1 MFIATFN
8 NIEDRLQ
15 SEIKEKNAVFLCISL
30 DLHYLCTYMDIETLE
45 GIRKCPLFKGLAD
58 NEIIDL
64 MHTVRYRVIR
74 LYKGDFL
81 FVAGEDCL
89 HANILIDGE
98 VVAYL
103 ESASDRY
110 IRMSTFHAGNMF
122 APAFLFA
129 QDRRYPVTVQ
139 ATTNTKVLR
148 ILSTDFERLL
158 ELDPRLSKNFTF
170 ILSNLIAGLTK
181 KVEMLLSSVRDKVV
195 FFLREEQRRQQSN
208 TIQLSMSRQELADH
222 FGIQKYS
229 LQRALNELQESG
241 AIRIDGK
248 TIEILK
254 L

>member
-1 MFIATFN
+1 
-8 NIEDRLQ
+8 
-15 SEIKEKNAVFLCISL
+15 
-30 DLHYLCTYMDIETLE
+30 MDIETLE
-45 GIRKCPLFKGLAD
+45 GIRKCPLFKGLTD
-58 NEIIDL
+58 NEIINL
-64 MHTVRYRVIR
+64 MHVIRYRVIR

-81 FVAGEDCL
+81 FVASEECF

-103 ESASDRY
+103 EGASDRY

-139 ATTNTKVLR
+139 ATTITKVLR
-148 ILSTDFERLL
+148 IQSVDFERLL
-158 ELDPRLSKNFTF
+158 ELDSRLAKNFTV

-181 KVEMLLSSVRDKVV
+181 KVEMLLLSVRDKIM
-195 FFLREEQRRQQSN
+195 FFLKEEQHRQQSN
-208 TIQLSMSRQELADH
+208 TIKLSMSRQELADF

-248 TIEILK
+248 TIEILIGCK
-254 L
+254 GTANN

>member
-1 MFIATFN
+1 
-8 NIEDRLQ
+8 
-15 SEIKEKNAVFLCISL
+15 
-30 DLHYLCTYMDIETLE
+30 MDTETLE
-45 GIRKCPLFKGLAD
+45 GIRKCPLFEGLTD
-58 NEIIDL
+58 NEIMDL
-64 MHTVRYRVIR
+64 MHAVRYRVTR

-89 HANILIDGE
+89 HANILLDGE
-98 VVAYL
+98 VIAYL

-139 ATTNTKVLR
+139 ATKNTKVLR
-148 ILSTDFERLL
+148 ISSADFERLL
-158 ELDPRLSKNFTF
+158 ELDPRLSKNFTV

-181 KVEMLLSSVRDKVV
+181 KVGMLLLSVRDKII
-195 FFLREEQRRQQSN
+195 FFLKEEQRRQQSN

-241 AIRIDGK
+241 AIRIEGK
-248 TIEILK
+248 TIEILSGGISN
-254 L
+254 

>member
-1 MFIATFN
+1 
-8 NIEDRLQ
+8 
-15 SEIKEKNAVFLCISL
+15 
-30 DLHYLCTYMDIETLE
+30 MDTETLE
-45 GIRKCPLFKGLAD
+45 GIRKCPLFEGLTD
-58 NEIIDL
+58 IDIMDL
-64 MHTVRYRVIR
+64 MHGVRYRVTR

-81 FVAGEDCL
+81 FVAGENCL
-89 HANILIDGE
+89 HANILLDGE
-98 VVAYL
+98 VIAYL

-148 ILSTDFERLL
+148 ILSADFERLL
-158 ELDPRLSKNFTF
+158 ELDSRLAKNFTV
-170 ILSNLIAGLTK
+170 ILSNLISGLTK
-181 KVEMLLSSVRDKVV
+181 KVGMLLLSVRDKII
-195 FFLREEQRRQQSN
+195 FFLKEEQRRQQSN
-208 TIQLSMSRQELADH
+208 TIRLSMSRQELADH

-248 TIEILK
+248 TIEILSGGIF
-254 L
+254 

>member
-1 MFIATFN
+1 MFQILEQQNSLKDLTIVEFCLLDGSIIAGQCG
-8 NIEDRLQ
+8 EGSKLG
-15 SEIKEKNAVFLCISL
+15 
-30 DLHYLCTYMDIETLE
+30 CTVPHRHPRMMFWLVMWQI
-45 GIRKCPLFKGLAD
+45 
-58 NEIIDL
+58 
-64 MHTVRYRVIR
+64 
-74 LYKGDFL
+74 GD
-81 FVAGEDCL
+81 
-89 HANILIDGE
+89 

-103 ESASDRY
+103 EGASGRY

-129 QDRRYPVTVQ
+129 QERRYPVTVQ
-139 ATTNTKVLR
+139 ATTNTRVLR
-148 ILSTDFERLL
+148 ILSADFERLL
-158 ELDPRLSKNFTF
+158 ELDSRLTKNFAV

-181 KVEMLLSSVRDKVV
+181 KVGMLLLSVRDKIV
-195 FFLREEQRRQQSN
+195 FFLKEEQRRQQSN
-208 TIQLSMSRQELADH
+208 TIQLSMSRHELADH

>member
-1 MFIATFN
+1 
-8 NIEDRLQ
+8 
-15 SEIKEKNAVFLCISL
+15 
-30 DLHYLCTYMDIETLE
+30 MDIDTLE
-45 GIRKCPLFKGLAD
+45 GLRKCPLFEGLTD

-64 MHTVRYRVIR
+64 MHAIRYRVIR

-103 ESASDRY
+103 DSASDRY

-129 QDRRYPVTVQ
+129 QNRRYPVTVQ

-148 ILSTDFERLL
+148 IHSADFERLL
-158 ELDPRLSKNFTF
+158 ELDSRLTKNFTV

-181 KVEMLLSSVRDKVV
+181 KVEMLLSSVRGKIIS
-195 FFLREEQRRQQSN
+195 FLKEEQRRQQSN

-241 AIRIDGK
+241 ANRIDSN

-254 L
+254 FPQ

>member
-1 MFIATFN
+1 
-8 NIEDRLQ
+8 
-15 SEIKEKNAVFLCISL
+15 
-30 DLHYLCTYMDIETLE
+30 MDTETLE
-45 GIRKCPLFKGLAD
+45 GIRKCPLFEGLTD
-58 NEIIDL
+58 NEIMDL
-64 MHTVRYRVIR
+64 MHAVRYRVTR

-81 FVAGEDCL
+81 FVAGENCL
-89 HANILIDGE
+89 HANILLDGE
-98 VVAYL
+98 VIAYL

-139 ATTNTKVLR
+139 ATKNTKVLR
-148 ILSTDFERLL
+148 ISSADFERLL
-158 ELDPRLSKNFTF
+158 ELDPRLSKNFMV

-181 KVEMLLSSVRDKVV
+181 KVGMLLLSVRDKII
-195 FFLREEQRRQQSN
+195 FFLKEEQRRQQSN

-241 AIRIDGK
+241 AIRIEGK
-248 TIEILK
+248 TIEILSGGISN
-254 L
+254 

>member
-1 MFIATFN
+1 M
-8 NIEDRLQ
+8 
-15 SEIKEKNAVFLCISL
+15 VFHSI
-30 DLHYLCTYMDIETLE
+30 CTIFASIMDIETLE
-45 GIRKCPLFKGLAD
+45 GIRKCPLFEGLTD

-64 MHTVRYRVIR
+64 MHVIRYRVVR

-103 ESASDRY
+103 EGASDRY

-129 QDRRYPVTVQ
+129 RNRRYPVTVQ
-139 ATTNTKVLR
+139 TTTNTRVFR
-148 ILSTDFERLL
+148 ILSADFERLL
-158 ELDPRLSKNFTF
+158 ELDSRLSKNFTV
-170 ILSNLIAGLTK
+170 ILSNLIAGLTR
-181 KVEMLLSSVRDKVV
+181 KVGMLLLSVRDKII
-195 FFLREEQRRQQSN
+195 FFLKEEQRRQQSN
-208 TIQLSMSRQELADH
+208 TIQLSMSRQELADY

-229 LQRALNELQESG
+229 LQRALNGLQESG

>member
-1 MFIATFN
+1 MVF
-8 NIEDRLQ
+8 RL
-15 SEIKEKNAVFLCISL
+15 I
-30 DLHYLCTYMDIETLE
+30 CTIFASIMDTETLE
-45 GIRKCPLFKGLAD
+45 GIRKCPLFEGLTD

-64 MHTVRYRVIR
+64 MHAVRYRVTR

-89 HANILIDGE
+89 HANILLDGE

-103 ESASDRY
+103 EGASDRY

-129 QDRRYPVTVQ
+129 QVRRYPVTVQ

-148 ILSTDFERLL
+148 ILSADFERLL
-158 ELDPRLSKNFTF
+158 ELDSRLAKNFTV

-181 KVEMLLSSVRDKVV
+181 KVGMLLLSVRDKII
-195 FFLREEQRRQQSN
+195 FFLKEEQRRQQSN
-208 TIQLSMSRQELADH
+208 TIRLSMSRQELADH

-248 TIEILK
+248 TIEILSGGIF
-254 L
+254 

>member
-1 MFIATFN
+1 
-8 NIEDRLQ
+8 
-15 SEIKEKNAVFLCISL
+15 
-30 DLHYLCTYMDIETLE
+30 MDIETLE
-45 GIRKCPLFKGLAD
+45 GIRKCPLFKGLTD

-64 MHTVRYRVIR
+64 MHAIRYRVIR

-81 FVAGEDCL
+81 FVAGEDCI

-110 IRMSTFHAGNMF
+110 IRMATFHTGNMF

-129 QDRRYPVTVQ
+129 QDRSYPVTVQ

-148 ILSTDFERLL
+148 ILSADFERLL
-158 ELDPRLSKNFTF
+158 ELDSRLSKNFAV

-181 KVEMLLSSVRDKVV
+181 KVRMLQSSVHDKVV
-195 FFLREEQRRQQSN
+195 FFLKEEQRRQQSN

-248 TIEILK
+248 TIEILR

>member
-1 MFIATFN
+1 
-8 NIEDRLQ
+8 
-15 SEIKEKNAVFLCISL
+15 
-30 DLHYLCTYMDIETLE
+30 MDTETLE
-45 GIRKCPLFKGLAD
+45 GIRKCPLFEGLTD

-64 MHTVRYRVIR
+64 MHAVRYRVTR
-74 LYKGDFL
+74 LFKSDFL

-89 HANILIDGE
+89 HANILLDGE

-103 ESASDRY
+103 EGASDRY

-129 QDRRYPVTVQ
+129 QNRRYPVTVQ
-139 ATTNTKVLR
+139 ATTNTRVLR
-148 ILSTDFERLL
+148 ILSADFERLL
-158 ELDPRLSKNFTF
+158 ELDSRLSKNFMI

-181 KVEMLLSSVRDKVV
+181 KVGMLLSSVRDKII
-195 FFLREEQRRQQSN
+195 FFLKEEQRRQQSN

-229 LQRALNELQESG
+229 LQRALNELQENG

>member
-1 MFIATFN
+1 M
-8 NIEDRLQ
+8 
-15 SEIKEKNAVFLCISL
+15 VFRSIWTIFASI
-30 DLHYLCTYMDIETLE
+30 MDIETLE
-45 GIRKCPLFKGLAD
+45 GIRKCPLFEGLTD

-64 MHTVRYRVIR
+64 MHAVRYRVIR

-81 FVAGEDCL
+81 FVAGDDCL

-103 ESASDRY
+103 DGASDRH

-158 ELDPRLSKNFTF
+158 EQDSRLSKNFTF

-181 KVEMLLSSVRDKVV
+181 KVGMLLSSVRDKII
-195 FFLREEQRRQQSN
+195 FFLKEERRRQQSN

>member
-1 MFIATFN
+1 
-8 NIEDRLQ
+8 
-15 SEIKEKNAVFLCISL
+15 
-30 DLHYLCTYMDIETLE
+30 MDIETLE
-45 GIRKCPLFKGLAD
+45 GIRKCPLFKGLTD
-58 NEIIDL
+58 NEIMDL
-64 MHTVRYRVIR
+64 MHTIRYRVTR

-81 FVAGEDCL
+81 FVAGDDCL
-89 HANILIDGE
+89 HANIMIEGE

-103 ESASDRY
+103 EGASDRY

-148 ILSTDFERLL
+148 ILSADFERLL
-158 ELDPRLSKNFTF
+158 ELDSRLSKNFTV

-181 KVEMLLSSVRDKVV
+181 KVGMLLLSVRDKII
-195 FFLREEQRRQQSN
+195 FFLKEEQRRQQSD
-208 TIQLSMSRQELADH
+208 TIRLSMSRQELADH

-248 TIEILK
+248 TIEILT

>member
-1 MFIATFN
+1 
-8 NIEDRLQ
+8 
-15 SEIKEKNAVFLCISL
+15 
-30 DLHYLCTYMDIETLE
+30 MDIETLE
-45 GIRKCPLFKGLAD
+45 GIRKCPLFEGLTD
-58 NEIIDL
+58 NEIVDL
-64 MHTVRYRVIR
+64 MHAVRYRVAR

-89 HANILIDGE
+89 HANILLDGE

-103 ESASDRY
+103 EGASDRY

-129 QDRRYPVTVQ
+129 QVRKYPVMVQ

-148 ILSTDFERLL
+148 ILSADFEQLL
-158 ELDPRLSKNFTF
+158 ELDSRLYKNFTV

-181 KVEMLLSSVRDKVV
+181 KVEMLLLSVRDKII
-195 FFLREEQRRQQSN
+195 FFLKEEQRHQQSN
-208 TIQLSMSRQELADH
+208 TIRLSMSRQELADH

-229 LQRALNELQESG
+229 LQRALNEIKESG

>member
-1 MFIATFN
+1 
-8 NIEDRLQ
+8 
-15 SEIKEKNAVFLCISL
+15 
-30 DLHYLCTYMDIETLE
+30 MDIETFE
-45 GIRKCPLFKGLAD
+45 GIRKCPLFEGLTD
-58 NEIIDL
+58 NEIMDL

-81 FVAGEDCL
+81 FVAGDDCL

-103 ESASDRY
+103 DGASDRH

-158 ELDPRLSKNFTF
+158 ELDPRLSKNFTV

>member
-1 MFIATFN
+1 
-8 NIEDRLQ
+8 
-15 SEIKEKNAVFLCISL
+15 
-30 DLHYLCTYMDIETLE
+30 MDIETLE
-45 GIRKCPLFKGLAD
+45 GIRKCPLFKGLTD
-58 NEIIDL
+58 NEIMDL
-64 MHTVRYRVIR
+64 MHTIRYRVTR

-81 FVAGEDCL
+81 LVAGDDCL
-89 HANILIDGE
+89 HANIMIEGE

-103 ESASDRY
+103 EGASDRY

-148 ILSTDFERLL
+148 ILSADFERLL
-158 ELDPRLSKNFTF
+158 ELDSRLSKNFTV

-181 KVEMLLSSVRDKVV
+181 KVGMLLLSVREKII
-195 FFLREEQRRQQSN
+195 FFLKEEQRRQQSD
-208 TIQLSMSRQELADH
+208 TIRLSMSRQELADH

-248 TIEILK
+248 TIEILSGGIF
-254 L
+254 

>member
-1 MFIATFN
+1 
-8 NIEDRLQ
+8 
-15 SEIKEKNAVFLCISL
+15 
-30 DLHYLCTYMDIETLE
+30 MDTETLE
-45 GIRKCPLFKGLAD
+45 GIRKCPLFEGLTD
-58 NEIIDL
+58 NEVIDL
-64 MHTVRYRVIR
+64 MHAVRYRVTR

-89 HANILIDGE
+89 HANILLDGE

-103 ESASDRY
+103 EGASDRY

-129 QDRRYPVTVQ
+129 QVRRYPVTVQ

-148 ILSTDFERLL
+148 ILSADFERLL
-158 ELDPRLSKNFTF
+158 ELYSRLAKNFTV

-181 KVEMLLSSVRDKVV
+181 KVGMLLLSVRDKII
-195 FFLREEQRRQQSN
+195 FFLKEEQHRQQSN
-208 TIQLSMSRQELADH
+208 TIRLSMSRQELADH

-248 TIEILK
+248 TIEILSGGIF
-254 L
+254 

>member
-1 MFIATFN
+1 MFQILEQQNSLKDLTIVEFCLLDGSIIAGQCG
-8 NIEDRLQ
+8 EGSKLG
-15 SEIKEKNAVFLCISL
+15 
-30 DLHYLCTYMDIETLE
+30 CTVPHRHPRMMFWLVMWQI
-45 GIRKCPLFKGLAD
+45 
-58 NEIIDL
+58 
-64 MHTVRYRVIR
+64 
-74 LYKGDFL
+74 GD
-81 FVAGEDCL
+81 
-89 HANILIDGE
+89 

-103 ESASDRY
+103 EGASGRY

-129 QDRRYPVTVQ
+129 QERRYPVTVQ

-148 ILSTDFERLL
+148 IHSADFERLL
-158 ELDPRLSKNFTF
+158 ELDSRLTKNFAV

-181 KVEMLLSSVRDKVV
+181 KVGMLLLSVRDKIV
-195 FFLREEQRRQQSN
+195 FFLKEEQRRQQSN
-208 TIQLSMSRQELADH
+208 TIQLSMSRHELADH

>member
-1 MFIATFN
+1 
-8 NIEDRLQ
+8 
-15 SEIKEKNAVFLCISL
+15 
-30 DLHYLCTYMDIETLE
+30 MDIETLE
-45 GIRKCPLFKGLAD
+45 GIRKCPLFKGLTD

-64 MHTVRYRVIR
+64 MHAVRYRVIR

-89 HANILIDGE
+89 HANILLDGE

-103 ESASDRY
+103 EGASDRY

-148 ILSTDFERLL
+148 ILSADFERLL
-158 ELDPRLSKNFTF
+158 ELDSRLAKNFTI

-181 KVEMLLSSVRDKVV
+181 KVGMLLLSVREKII
-195 FFLREEQRRQQSN
+195 FFLKEEQRRQQSD
-208 TIQLSMSRQELADH
+208 TIRLSMSRQELADH

-248 TIEILK
+248 TIEILSGGIF
-254 L
+254 

>member
-1 MFIATFN
+1 
-8 NIEDRLQ
+8 
-15 SEIKEKNAVFLCISL
+15 
-30 DLHYLCTYMDIETLE
+30 MDIDTL
-45 GIRKCPLFKGLAD
+45 GGLRKCPLFEGFSD

-64 MHTVRYRVIR
+64 MHAIRYRVTR

-81 FVAGEDCL
+81 FVAGEDCI

-103 ESASDRY
+103 EGTSDRY
-110 IRMSTFHAGNMF
+110 IRMSTFHAGNIF

-129 QDRRYPVTVQ
+129 QERRYPVTVQ

-148 ILSTDFERLL
+148 IHSTDFERLL
-158 ELDPRLSKNFTF
+158 ELDSRLTKNFAV

-181 KVEMLLSSVRDKVV
+181 KVEMLLLSVREKIV
-195 FFLREEQRRQQSN
+195 FFLKEEQRRQQSN

-222 FGIQKYS
+222 FSIQKYS

-241 AIRIDGK
+241 AIRVDGK
-248 TIEILK
+248 TIEILSFPPVP
-254 L
+254 

>member
-1 MFIATFN
+1 
-8 NIEDRLQ
+8 
-15 SEIKEKNAVFLCISL
+15 
-30 DLHYLCTYMDIETLE
+30 MDIETLE
-45 GIRKCPLFKGLAD
+45 GIRKCPLFEGLTD

-64 MHTVRYRVIR
+64 MHAVRYRVIR

-81 FVAGEDCL
+81 FVAGDDCL

-98 VVAYL
+98 IVAYL
-103 ESASDRY
+103 EGASDRY

-129 QDRRYPVTVQ
+129 QNRRYPVTVQ
-139 ATTNTKVLR
+139 ATTNTRVLR

-181 KVEMLLSSVRDKVV
+181 KVRMLLSSVRDKII
-195 FFLREEQRRQQSN
+195 FFLKEERRRQQSN

>member
-1 MFIATFN
+1 
-8 NIEDRLQ
+8 
-15 SEIKEKNAVFLCISL
+15 
-30 DLHYLCTYMDIETLE
+30 MDIETLE
-45 GIRKCPLFKGLAD
+45 GIRKCPLFKGLTD
-58 NEIIDL
+58 NEIMDL
-64 MHTVRYRVIR
+64 MHAIRYRVIR

-81 FVAGEDCL
+81 FVAGDDCL
-89 HANILIDGE
+89 HANIMIEGE

-103 ESASDRY
+103 EGASDRY

-148 ILSTDFERLL
+148 ILSADFERLL
-158 ELDPRLSKNFTF
+158 ELDSRLSKNFTV

-181 KVEMLLSSVRDKVV
+181 KVGMLLLSVRDKII
-195 FFLREEQRRQQSN
+195 FFLKEEQRRQQSD
-208 TIQLSMSRQELADH
+208 TIRLSMSRQELADH

-248 TIEILK
+248 TIEILSGGIF
-254 L
+254 

>member
-1 MFIATFN
+1 
-8 NIEDRLQ
+8 
-15 SEIKEKNAVFLCISL
+15 
-30 DLHYLCTYMDIETLE
+30 MDIETLE
-45 GIRKCPLFKGLAD
+45 GIRKCPLFEGLTD

-64 MHTVRYRVIR
+64 MHAVRYRVAR

-89 HANILIDGE
+89 HANILLDGE

-103 ESASDRY
+103 EGASDRY

-129 QDRRYPVTVQ
+129 QVRKYPVMVQ

-148 ILSTDFERLL
+148 ILSADFEQLL
-158 ELDPRLSKNFTF
+158 ELDSRLYKNFTV

-181 KVEMLLSSVRDKVV
+181 KVEMLLLSVRDKII
-195 FFLREEQRRQQSN
+195 FFLKEEQRHQQSN
-208 TIQLSMSRQELADH
+208 TIRLSMSRQELADH

-229 LQRALNELQESG
+229 LQRVLNELQESG

-254 L
+254 LYD

>member
-1 MFIATFN
+1 
-8 NIEDRLQ
+8 
-15 SEIKEKNAVFLCISL
+15 
-30 DLHYLCTYMDIETLE
+30 MDTETLE
-45 GIRKCPLFKGLAD
+45 GIRKCPLFEGLTD
-58 NEIIDL
+58 NEVIDL
-64 MHTVRYRVIR
+64 MHTVRYRVTR

-89 HANILIDGE
+89 HANILLDGE

-103 ESASDRY
+103 EGASDRY

-129 QDRRYPVTVQ
+129 QVRRYPVTVQ

-148 ILSTDFERLL
+148 ILSADFERLL
-158 ELDPRLSKNFTF
+158 ELDSRLAKNFTV

-181 KVEMLLSSVRDKVV
+181 KVGMLLLSVRDKII
-195 FFLREEQRRQQSN
+195 FFLKEEQRRQQSN
-208 TIQLSMSRQELADH
+208 TIRLSMSRQELADH

-248 TIEILK
+248 TIEILSGGI

>member
-1 MFIATFN
+1 
-8 NIEDRLQ
+8 
-15 SEIKEKNAVFLCISL
+15 
-30 DLHYLCTYMDIETLE
+30 MDIETLE
-45 GIRKCPLFKGLAD
+45 GIRKCPLFKGLTD
-58 NEIIDL
+58 NEIMDL
-64 MHTVRYRVIR
+64 MHTIRYRVTR

-81 FVAGEDCL
+81 FVAGDDCL

-103 ESASDRY
+103 DGASDRF

-148 ILSTDFERLL
+148 ILSADFERLL
-158 ELDPRLSKNFTF
+158 ELDSRLSKNFTV

-181 KVEMLLSSVRDKVV
+181 KVGMLLSSVRDKII
-195 FFLREEQRRQQSN
+195 FFLKEEQRRQQSN
-208 TIQLSMSRQELADH
+208 TILLSMSRQELADH

-229 LQRALNELQESG
+229 LQRALNGLQESG

>member
-1 MFIATFN
+1 M
-8 NIEDRLQ
+8 
-15 SEIKEKNAVFLCISL
+15 VFHSI
-30 DLHYLCTYMDIETLE
+30 CTIFASIMDIETLE
-45 GIRKCPLFKGLAD
+45 GLRKCPLFEGFGD

-64 MHTVRYRVIR
+64 MHAIRYRVTR

-81 FVAGEDCL
+81 FVAGEDCI
-89 HANILIDGE
+89 HANILIDGD

-129 QDRRYPVTVQ
+129 QERRYPVTVQ

-148 ILSTDFERLL
+148 IHSADFERLL
-158 ELDPRLSKNFTF
+158 ELDSRLTKNFTV

-181 KVEMLLSSVRDKVV
+181 KVEMLLLSVREKIV
-195 FFLREEQRRQQSN
+195 FFLKEEQRRQQSN

-241 AIRIDGK
+241 AIHVDGK

>member
-1 MFIATFN
+1 
-8 NIEDRLQ
+8 
-15 SEIKEKNAVFLCISL
+15 
-30 DLHYLCTYMDIETLE
+30 MDTETLE
-45 GIRKCPLFKGLAD
+45 GIRKCPLFEGLTD

-64 MHTVRYRVIR
+64 MHTVRYRVTR

-89 HANILIDGE
+89 HANILLDGE

-103 ESASDRY
+103 EGASDRY
-110 IRMSTFHAGNMF
+110 IRMSTFHAGDMF

-129 QDRRYPVTVQ
+129 QVRRYPVTVQ

-148 ILSTDFERLL
+148 ILSADFERLL
-158 ELDPRLSKNFTF
+158 ELDSRLAKNFTV

-181 KVEMLLSSVRDKVV
+181 KVGMLLLSVRDKII
-195 FFLREEQRRQQSN
+195 FFLKEEQRRQQSN
-208 TIQLSMSRQELADH
+208 TIRLSMSRQELADH

-241 AIRIDGK
+241 AIRLDGK
-248 TIEILK
+248 TIEILSGGIF
-254 L
+254 

>member
-1 MFIATFN
+1 
-8 NIEDRLQ
+8 
-15 SEIKEKNAVFLCISL
+15 
-30 DLHYLCTYMDIETLE
+30 MDIETLE
-45 GIRKCPLFKGLAD
+45 GIRKCPLFEGLTD
-58 NEIIDL
+58 NEVIDL
-64 MHTVRYRVIR
+64 MHTVRYRVTR

-89 HANILIDGE
+89 HANILLDGE

-103 ESASDRY
+103 EGASDRY

-129 QDRRYPVTVQ
+129 QVRRYPVTVQ

-148 ILSTDFERLL
+148 ILSADFERLL
-158 ELDPRLSKNFTF
+158 ELDSRLAKNFTV

-181 KVEMLLSSVRDKVV
+181 KVGMLLLSVRDKII
-195 FFLREEQRRQQSN
+195 FFLKEEQRRQQSN
-208 TIQLSMSRQELADH
+208 TIRLSMSRQELADH

-248 TIEILK
+248 TIEILSGGIF
-254 L
+254 

>member
-1 MFIATFN
+1 M
-8 NIEDRLQ
+8 
-15 SEIKEKNAVFLCISL
+15 VFYSI
-30 DLHYLCTYMDIETLE
+30 CTIFASIMDIETLE
-45 GIRKCPLFKGLAD
+45 GIRKCPLFEGLTD

-64 MHTVRYRVIR
+64 MHAVRYRVVR
-74 LYKGDFL
+74 LYKSDFL

-89 HANILIDGE
+89 QANILIDGE
-98 VVAYL
+98 VVANL
-103 ESASDRY
+103 EGTSDRY
-110 IRMSTFHAGNMF
+110 IRMSTFHAGDMF

-129 QDRRYPVTVQ
+129 QNRRYPVTVQ

-148 ILSTDFERLL
+148 ILSADFERLL
-158 ELDPRLSKNFTF
+158 ELDSRLYKNFTV

-181 KVEMLLSSVRDKVV
+181 KVGMLLSSVRDKII
-195 FFLREEQRRQQSN
+195 FFLKEQQRLQKSN
-208 TIQLSMSRQELADH
+208 TITLPMSRQELADY

-248 TIEILK
+248 IIELLK

>member
-1 MFIATFN
+1 
-8 NIEDRLQ
+8 
-15 SEIKEKNAVFLCISL
+15 
-30 DLHYLCTYMDIETLE
+30 MDIETFE
-45 GIRKCPLFKGLAD
+45 GIRKCPLFEGLTD

-81 FVAGEDCL
+81 FVAGDDCL

-103 ESASDRY
+103 DGASDRH

-148 ILSTDFERLL
+148 ILSADFERLL
-158 ELDPRLSKNFTF
+158 ELDSRLSKNFTV

>member
-1 MFIATFN
+1 
-8 NIEDRLQ
+8 
-15 SEIKEKNAVFLCISL
+15 
-30 DLHYLCTYMDIETLE
+30 MDIETLE
-45 GIRKCPLFKGLAD
+45 GIRKCPLFKGLTD

-64 MHTVRYRVIR
+64 MHAVRYRVIR

-81 FVAGEDCL
+81 FVASEECF
-89 HANILIDGE
+89 HANLLIDGE

-103 ESASDRY
+103 EGTSDRY

-139 ATTNTKVLR
+139 ATTITKVLR
-148 ILSTDFERLL
+148 IQSVDFERLL
-158 ELDPRLSKNFTF
+158 ELDSRLAKNFTV

-181 KVEMLLSSVRDKVV
+181 KVEMLLLSVRDKIM
-195 FFLREEQRRQQSN
+195 FFLKEEQHRQQSN
-208 TIQLSMSRQELADH
+208 TIKLSMSRQELADY

-248 TIEILK
+248 TIEILIGCK
-254 L
+254 GTANN

>member
-1 MFIATFN
+1 
-8 NIEDRLQ
+8 
-15 SEIKEKNAVFLCISL
+15 
-30 DLHYLCTYMDIETLE
+30 MDIETLE
-45 GIRKCPLFKGLAD
+45 GIRKCPLFEGLTD

-64 MHTVRYRVIR
+64 MHTIRYRVTR
-74 LYKGDFL
+74 LYKGDYL

-89 HANILIDGE
+89 HANILLDGE
-98 VVAYL
+98 VIAYL
-103 ESASDRY
+103 ESTSERY

-139 ATTNTKVLR
+139 ATTSTKVLR
-148 ILSTDFERLL
+148 ILSADFERLL
-158 ELDPRLSKNFTF
+158 ELDSRLAKNFTI

-181 KVEMLLSSVRDKVV
+181 KVEMLLLSVRDKII
-195 FFLREEQRRQQSN
+195 FFLREEQLRQQSN
-208 TIQLSMSRQELADH
+208 TILLSLSRQELAAH

-229 LQRALNELQESG
+229 LQRVLNELQESG
-241 AIRIDGK
+241 AIHIDGK